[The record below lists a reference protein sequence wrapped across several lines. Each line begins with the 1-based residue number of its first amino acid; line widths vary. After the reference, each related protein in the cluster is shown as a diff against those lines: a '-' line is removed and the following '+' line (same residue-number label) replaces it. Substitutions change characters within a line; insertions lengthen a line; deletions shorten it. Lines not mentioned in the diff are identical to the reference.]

1 MKTQKQIYKYF
12 SCALFAFLFTAMPAG
27 RTHVFAEA
35 AMPVIGPEVGNM
47 IPDFSLPDLSGKKI
61 AFSSFRGKKVILYH
75 WATWCT
81 CRFQVPLLQK
91 YYELNKKKNVVLIT
105 VAYDSEGEKHVKPFI
120 TKNNITVPVLVE
132 RTLYLAAVLNFKSTQ
147 NAYLIDE
154 SGVIKKKWLETFDM
168 NKPEA
173 LPWLE
178 EFVNEKPVKAVKT
191 TNTSGSKAPSLSELE
206 EKVKAAPDDVSAH
219 FQLAS
224 AYYDEGKLKESA
236 AEYEKVIALSP
247 KFADA
252 YFRLG
257 VVYYQLG
264 DVKMT
269 KKMWRK
275 AQKAAGGFNYFYY
288 RSLHSLEHPENY
300 YQDE

>member
-1 MKTQKQIYKYF
+1 MY
-12 SCALFAFLFTAMPAG
+12 LFAPLFVLLSALLSFV
-27 RTHVFAEA
+27 HAEA
-35 AMPVIGPEVGNM
+35 VMPVIGPEVGNM
-47 IPDFSLPDLSGKKI
+47 IPDFMLPDLSGKKI
-61 AFSSFRGKKVILYH
+61 TFSSFRGKKVILYH

-81 CRFQVPLLQK
+81 CREQVPLLQK
-91 YYELNKKKNVVLIT
+91 FYEQNKNKNVVLVT

-120 TKNNITVPVLVE
+120 KKNNITVPVLVE
-132 RTLYLAAVLNFKSTQ
+132 RTLYLSAVLNFKSTQ

-178 EFVNEKPVKAVKT
+178 EFVNEKPVAVVKAK
-191 TNTSGSKAPSLSELE
+191 NSSESKGPTLSELE
-206 EKVKAAPDDVSAH
+206 EKTKASPDDANAH

-224 AYYDEGKLKESA
+224 AYYDEGKLKEA
-236 AEYEKVIALSP
+236 AAAYEKVITLQP
-247 KFADA
+247 KFADG

-264 DVKMT
+264 DVSMT

-288 RSLHSLEHPENY
+288 RSLHALEHPENY
-300 YQDE
+300 YEDEEK

>member
-1 MKTQKQIYKYF
+1 MKTQKTIYKYF
-12 SCALFAFLFTAMPAG
+12 YYALLAFLFIALSAAG
-27 RTHVFAEA
+27 TFVYAEA
-35 AMPVIGPEVGNM
+35 AMPEIGPNEGNL
-47 IPDFSLPDLSGKKI
+47 IPDFTLPDLSGKKVN
-61 AFSSFRGKKVILYH
+61 FSSYRGKKVILYH

-91 YYELNKKKNVVLIT
+91 YYEQNKNKNVVLVT

-120 TKNNITVPVLVE
+120 TKNKITVPVLVE

-178 EFVNEKPVKAVKT
+178 EFVNAKPAAALKAK
-191 TNTSGSKAPSLSELE
+191 NPSGNKVTAVSELE
-206 EKVKAAPDDVSAH
+206 EKVKASPDDANAH

-224 AYYDEGKLKESA
+224 AYYNEGKLKESA
-236 AEYEKVIALSP
+236 AEYEKVIALQP
-247 KFADA
+247 KFADG